1 MTSSPPPLPPAD
13 ELVLVDRELARLEAH
28 RGQLLLRRAWLISRI
43 SGPAAPRARAGGGG
57 PVPYSVGPAGPTADV
72 SGPGARNVLLA
83 LGGTLLA
90 IAAIAFT
97 VVSWGSLG
105 IAGRGAVLAAL
116 TAAALGL
123 PVVLGRRGLMATAEA
138 VAGLGLVLTVLDA
151 YALRQIGLGGGD
163 PVVYTGSAAA
173 VLAVAW
179 AAYGRALPGLAVP
192 LPAAVAAAQLPLVLW
207 ASAADG
213 GLVAAALTATAAF
226 DVAIAVRL
234 AHPVVRPLAA
244 GFAVA
249 TGGWAAA
256 DGIVASALADS
267 PGAALGPGARLT
279 VLAAVALYA
288 ARPGTRAAV
297 PGAVAAGLVLT
308 AALGGPVRAA
318 VPAAWAVS
326 AYTLIAA
333 VLFVAV
339 PARLPA
345 DVARGL
351 RGAAAGVLGGALVL
365 TLPLTVLALAGPVT
379 TLPGLWRGA
388 PDDAYAAVGTEL
400 PVAFFSAAPV
410 TLLLVAGVLARY
422 GRWTDARP
430 GTERPETEGPAAG
443 RPGTERPEHEPTEP
457 SGAGETGRLVA
468 PGVAAGLLWAA
479 LATVPAAVS
488 MPYPAAVGYGLALA
502 LGALALGALV
512 RSPVTGPVVPVCGL
526 LGAAAVGGL
535 ASADR
540 SATFVVLGAV
550 VAALVA
556 GAGTARAGAAV
567 RTGYTVAAALFGC
580 WLLLAGAR
588 AAELSGSWSGLLLM
602 VVPAVLCAVAGRR
615 SASRAVPLEATAA
628 LVTAVALLLASGDL
642 PMISVLL
649 GLAGSLAAATALR
662 PERRLPAGGLAAALF
677 LLATWVRLAAWEI
690 TVPEAYTLPVSVP
703 ALAFGVLLRRRTP
716 ATSSWAAYGPGLAA
730 TLLPSLHTAWGDP
743 GWTRP
748 LLLGLAALV
757 ITLAGAHR
765 RLQAPLVLGA
775 AVLALVALHELA
787 PYAVQA
793 MGVLPRWLPPALAGL
808 LLLVT
813 GATYEQRLRDARR
826 LRDSVHRM
834 R

>member
-1 MTSSPPPLPPAD
+1 MTSSSPPLPPAD

-43 SGPAAPRARAGGGG
+43 SGPAAPRARAAGTGGWSVPRPADPTG
-57 PVPYSVGPAGPTADV
+57 PVADV

-90 IAAIAFT
+90 IAAVAFT

-105 IAGRGAVLAAL
+105 IAGRGAVLAVL
-116 TAAALGL
+116 TTAALGL
-123 PVVLGRRGLMATAEA
+123 PVVLRRRGLTATAEA

-163 PVVYTGSAAA
+163 PVGYTGSAAA

-213 GLVAAALTATAAF
+213 GLVTAALTATAAF

-234 AHPVVRPLAA
+234 SHPVVRPLAA
-244 GFAVA
+244 AFAVA

-256 DGIVASALADS
+256 DGVAASALAGS

-297 PGAVAAGLVLT
+297 PGAVAAGLALT
-308 AALGGPVRAA
+308 AAAGGPVRAA
-318 VPAAWAVS
+318 VPVGWAVT
-326 AYTLIAA
+326 AYALIAA

-400 PVAFFSAAPV
+400 PVVFFSAAPV
-410 TLLLVAGVLARY
+410 TLLLVAGALARY
-422 GRWTDARP
+422 GRWTDERP
-430 GTERPETEGPAAG
+430 RTEAPETEPTVA
-443 RPGTERPEHEPTEP
+443 PE
-457 SGAGETGRLVA
+457 AGETGRLVA

-488 MPYPAAVGYGLALA
+488 MAYPAAVGYGLVLTLA
-502 LGALALGALV
+502 ALALGALV

-526 LGAAAVGGL
+526 LGAAAAGGL

-540 SATFVVLGAV
+540 TATFVVLGSV

-556 GAGTARAGAAV
+556 GAAAARAGVAV
-567 RTGYTVAAALFGC
+567 RTGYAVAAALFGS

-588 AAELSGSWSGLLLM
+588 AAELSASWSGLLLM
-602 VVPAVLCAVAGRR
+602 VVPGALCAVAARR
-615 SASRAVPLEATAA
+615 SAAPAVPLEATAA
-628 LVTAVALLLASGDL
+628 LVTTVALLLASGDL

-662 PERRLPAGGLAAALF
+662 PERRLPAGGTAAALF

-703 ALAFGVLLRRRTP
+703 ALALGVLLRRRTP

-748 LLLGLAALV
+748 LLLGLAALA
-757 ITLAGAHR
+757 ITLTGAHR
-765 RLQAPLVLGA
+765 RLQAPLILGA
-775 AVLALVALHELA
+775 AVLALVALRELA

-793 MGVLPRWLPPALAGL
+793 MGALPRWLPPALAGL

-813 GATYEQRLRDARR
+813 GATYEQRLHDARR
-826 LRDSVHRM
+826 LRDTVHRM